1 VSFLAGLSVGAAL
14 AFLTALAASRRRD
27 RRLAGYARAAWSL
40 ARGDLEARCEPGGP
54 PGHEDLGRA
63 INEAAE
69 VSGQRLAELTEERD
83 TLASMLRGME
93 DGVLVAD
100 ARQKV
105 ILANPSAARLLGF
118 PLPAEGKL
126 LWELIRQEAFLKES
140 LAAAE
145 RPEPRAV
152 RLDVDDRHLAVSM
165 TPLPMGRF
173 LAVVHDATES
183 ARYQGLRKEFVANVS
198 HELRTPLTLIRGCVE
213 TLQEGAFHDPV
224 KGPEFLGIVAK
235 NAAMLTNL
243 VEDILDLSKLESPQ
257 GLPRKLRVDL
267 RSTIQRVLE
276 MRMPFAQKRNQSL
289 TADVGGALPGVIG
302 DPDYLERALSNLVDN
317 AVKYTPEK
325 GNIRVSARGEGTTVV
340 LEVKD
345 DGIGIPESDL
355 PRIFERFYRVD
366 KSRSRE
372 MGGTGLGLSIVKH
385 VVQAHGG
392 SVEVESRPG
401 QGSLFRVILPAEPR
415 S

>member
-1 VSFLAGLSVGAAL
+1 MGVGAAL
-14 AFLTALAASRRRD
+14 ALLAALSASRRRD
-27 RRLAGYARAAWSL
+27 RHLAGYARAAWSL
-40 ARGDLEARCEPGGP
+40 ARGDLEARCDLGGP
-54 PGHEDLGRA
+54 AGHEDLGRA

-69 VSGQRLAELTEERD
+69 VLGQRLAGLTGERD

-93 DGVLVAD
+93 DGVLVTD
-100 ARQKV
+100 AGQKV
-105 ILANPSAARLLGF
+105 ILANPSAAKLLGF
-118 PLPAEGKL
+118 TLPAEGRM
-126 LWELIRQEAFLKES
+126 LWELVRYETFLKSS
-140 LAAAE
+140 LEAME
-145 RPEPRAV
+145 RSEPKT
-152 RLDVDDRHLAVSM
+152 LGMDVEDRHLAVSM

-267 RSTIQRVLE
+267 QTTIHRVLE
-276 MRMPFAQKRNQSL
+276 MRLPFAQKKDQSL
-289 TADVGGALPGVIG
+289 TAAVAGTLPVVIG

-325 GNIRVSARGEGTTVV
+325 GNIRVSARGLGATVV

-345 DGIGIPESDL
+345 DGIGIPEADL

-385 VVQAHGG
+385 VVQSHGG
-392 SVEVESRPG
+392 IVEVESRPG
-401 QGSLFRVILPAEPR
+401 QGSIFRMVLPAESR
-415 S
+415 R